1 MCLNLWNEY
10 SGCEWTPARVYEPVT
25 KKEGSP
31 RKKTLEQI
39 RETARKKR
47 EEKRRVSLT
56 GRRRR
61 RKKKKRGTGPDGGG
75 REGGIDIILIAL
87 QFLEFMVP

>member
-1 MCLNLWNEY
+1 MYCS
-10 SGCEWTPARVYEPVT
+10 SG
-25 KKEGSP
+25 
-31 RKKTLEQI
+31 
-39 RETARKKR
+39 KR
-47 EEKRRVSLT
+47 HMGLS
-56 GRRRR
+56 RR